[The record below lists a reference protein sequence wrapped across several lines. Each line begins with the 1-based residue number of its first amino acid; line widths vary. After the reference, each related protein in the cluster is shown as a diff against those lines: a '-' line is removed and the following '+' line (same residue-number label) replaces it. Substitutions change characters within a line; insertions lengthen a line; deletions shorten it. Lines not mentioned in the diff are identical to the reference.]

1 MLDQMVSTLAALP
14 QVAGSTP
21 SGSEFRLKV
30 KKSPSLVPCA
40 KALVVAARPAY
51 GNGDTGNGGPAQ
63 CGNGAPAVSR
73 PRLRSPRCPS
83 LVSGRGQGS
92 GGFSVRGTKISS

>member
-1 MLDQMVSTLAALP
+1 MKVLNENMNTGQHNLPQQVDQFVIMVCTPAALP

-21 SGSEFRLKV
+21 SGSEFRLRV

-40 KALVVAARPAY
+40 KALAVAARPAC

-63 CGNGAPAVSR
+63 GGNGAPAVSR
-73 PRLRSPRCPS
+73 PR
-83 LVSGRGQGS
+83 
-92 GGFSVRGTKISS
+92 